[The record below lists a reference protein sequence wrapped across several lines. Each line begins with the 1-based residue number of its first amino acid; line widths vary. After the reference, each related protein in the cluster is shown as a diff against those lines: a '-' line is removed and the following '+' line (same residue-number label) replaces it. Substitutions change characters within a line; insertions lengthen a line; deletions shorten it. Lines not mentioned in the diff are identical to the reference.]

1 MKHSSVAISPV
12 EIIDIEPYNPLI
24 SKVNIKVCYV
34 GDEPNRN
41 RSVITKKVATD
52 LAKTIPGSPIVGF
65 FSEANQD
72 FEGHNR
78 SIDISGSELKVRD
91 TTKPYGFVDLGAKV
105 WFQKFLDDGT
115 TEHEYLCTTGWLWT
129 GQYPEAKRVLD
140 EGNNQSMELD
150 EDSINAFWTKGDKT
164 TPKLFIIN
172 EAIMSKLCILG
183 EDVEPC
189 FEGAQIQGESFPVVN
204 FAVDD
209 KFTQQLYS
217 LMEQMKKIL
226 NEGGAPTMEF
236 TTYSVEIGDAL
247 WTALY
252 SYIDATYPSEI
263 DKYMPKYSIEGVYE
277 DVGNQKFAILR
288 DRTDMRYYRMNF
300 TLTEDTGLVIGEE
313 LTEVTKSYSP
323 KETPQFEPAAVEA
336 YELQYK
342 TEHAAAEVEA
352 PEGATPESV
361 EEPVPA
367 NYEEEPVVEEE
378 PQEEENSN
386 GEGETNQYTLEE
398 IPEYIEL
405 SNKYSE
411 LETNYSTLLEEVE
424 SLRTQNTEL
433 TQFKAEIDRKAK
445 QDMINSF
452 YMLSD
457 EDKKD
462 CVENIDKYSVDDIEA
477 KLSIICVRNKVS
489 FDLDT
494 EDNETG
500 PVTFN
505 LTGDMDNDSSV
516 PEWVKAVLQQQNEL
530 H

>member
-1 MKHSSVAISPV
+1 MKHSSVAVSPV
-12 EIIDIEPYNPLI
+12 EIIDIKPVNPLI

-41 RSVITKKVATD
+41 RSVITKDVARE
-52 LAKTIPGSPIVGF
+52 LANSIPGSPIVGF
-65 FSEANQD
+65 FSEADQD
-72 FEGHNR
+72 FQEHNR
-78 SIDISGSELKVRD
+78 VIDISNGGWSVKD
-91 TTKPYGFVDLGAKV
+91 TTRPYGFVDLGAKV
-105 WFQKFLDDGT
+105 WFQKFIDDGT

-129 GQYPEAKRVLD
+129 GQYPECERVFTD
-140 EGNNQSMELD
+140 GNNQSMELD
-150 EDSINAFWTKGDKT
+150 DKKIDAFWTKGDKD
-164 TPKLFIIN
+164 TPRLFIIN

-183 EDVEPC
+183 ENAEPC
-189 FEGAQIQGESFPVVN
+189 FEGAQIQGEEFPTVQFSLDEN
-204 FAVDD
+204 
-209 KFTQQLYS
+209 FTQQLYS

-226 NEGGAPTMEF
+226 NEGGAPTMEP
-236 TTYSVEIGDAL
+236 TTYTVEIGDAL

-252 SYIDATYPSEI
+252 SYINETYPSEN

-277 DVGNQKFAILR
+277 DVGSQKFAILR

-300 TLTEDTGLVIGEE
+300 ALTEDTGLVIGED

-323 KETPQFEPAAVEA
+323 KETPQFEPSQVEA
-336 YELQYK
+336 YELQFK
-342 TEHAAAEVEA
+342 AEHESAETPSAPEPTEVEYSSEEA
-352 PEGATPESV
+352 PVS
-361 EEPVPA
+361 A
-367 NYEEEPVVEEE
+367 NEE
-378 PQEEENSN
+378 PQEEGNSN
-386 GEGETNQYTLEE
+386 GEGESIQYTLEE

-411 LETNYSTLLEEVE
+411 LQVNYSSLLEEVE
-424 SLRTQNTEL
+424 SLRNQNAEL
-433 TQFKAEIDRKAK
+433 TQFKATIDRKAK
-445 QDMINSF
+445 EDMINSF

-462 CVENIDKYSVDDIEA
+462 CLDNIDKYSVDDIEA

-489 FDLDT
+489 FDLEQD
-494 EDNETG
+494 EETG

-505 LTGDMDNDSSV
+505 LAGDLDNDSGT